1 MWSIFIETPRKSIH
15 FILARIYIIDYY
27 KQQHYQRSMSLFS
40 GNFYVVFILSS
51 DGFTVYKWRTRMTKC
66 CFKQL
71 FFTKTS
77 FESKTKCVMNR
88 KLVTKNVADFAIF
101 CCSLCKSRK
110 WEIKIKALNIVMREK
125 KLFIKIDI
133 QLSRTFDS
141 LRNLI
146 DKAGSIA

>member
-1 MWSIFIETPRKSIH
+1 
-15 FILARIYIIDYY
+15 
-27 KQQHYQRSMSLFS
+27 
-40 GNFYVVFILSS
+40 
-51 DGFTVYKWRTRMTKC
+51 
-66 CFKQL
+66 
-71 FFTKTS
+71 
-77 FESKTKCVMNR
+77 MNR
-88 KLVTKNVADFAIF
+88 KLVTKNMADFAIF